1 MCVCLYSKGSLFL
14 DSISV
19 VENFK
24 FRTNTGSLIN
34 AYYSKPE
41 MYQIPNLST
50 KDPVRAHK
58 STAEEK
64 RSINISRNFP
74 AFQLATIVP
83 TSLLSFISS
92 RTSYRCNWRA
102 CFDRKIGGET
112 RLTNK
117 EENPCVKP
125 GGSVIQILLSARDNS
140 RYTSIRQCR
149 TIAEREAARNRAVSL
164 TTCNG
169 TAVSIGCFPRES
181 NAYPPPT
188 PISHACFSQN
198 ETRRRMD
205 GEEGGRGERRERER
219 GWERRRKGR

>member
-1 MCVCLYSKGSLFL
+1 MCLYSKGSLFL

-50 KDPVRAHK
+50 KDPVHK
-58 STAEEK
+58 SIAEEK

-92 RTSYRCNWRA
+92 RY
-102 CFDRKIGGET
+102 
-112 RLTNK
+112 L
-117 EENPCVKP
+117 
-125 GGSVIQILLSARDNS
+125 
-140 RYTSIRQCR
+140 
-149 TIAEREAARNRAVSL
+149 VS
-164 TTCNG
+164 
-169 TAVSIGCFPRES
+169 
-181 NAYPPPT
+181 
-188 PISHACFSQN
+188 
-198 ETRRRMD
+198 M
-205 GEEGGRGERRERER
+205 
-219 GWERRRKGR
+219 

>member
-1 MCVCLYSKGSLFL
+1 MCLYSKGSLFL

-24 FRTNTGSLIN
+24 FRTNTGSSIN

-74 AFQLATIVP
+74 AFQHTRHNRHL
-83 TSLLSFISS
+83 SS
-92 RTSYRCNWRA
+92 RSSHHDTSYRCNWRP

-219 GWERRRKGR
+219 EWERRRKGR

>member
-24 FRTNTGSLIN
+24 FRTNTGSSIN

-74 AFQLATIVP
+74 AFQHTRHNRTDISPLVHLITIPRIDVIGVP
-83 TSLLSFISS
+83 
-92 RTSYRCNWRA
+92 
-102 CFDRKIGGET
+102 
-112 RLTNK
+112 
-117 EENPCVKP
+117 V
-125 GGSVIQILLSARDNS
+125 
-140 RYTSIRQCR
+140 SI
-149 TIAEREAARNRAVSL
+149 ERSAARLVLR
-164 TTCNG
+164 
-169 TAVSIGCFPRES
+169 
-181 NAYPPPT
+181 
-188 PISHACFSQN
+188 
-198 ETRRRMD
+198 TRKRTRV
-205 GEEGGRGERRERER
+205 
-219 GWERRRKGR
+219 

>member
-58 STAEEK
+58 STEEK

-74 AFQLATIVP
+74 IFQHTRHNRTDISPLVHLITIPRIDVIGVP
-83 TSLLSFISS
+83 
-92 RTSYRCNWRA
+92 
-102 CFDRKIGGET
+102 
-112 RLTNK
+112 
-117 EENPCVKP
+117 V
-125 GGSVIQILLSARDNS
+125 
-140 RYTSIRQCR
+140 SI
-149 TIAEREAARNRAVSL
+149 ERSAARLVLR
-164 TTCNG
+164 
-169 TAVSIGCFPRES
+169 
-181 NAYPPPT
+181 
-188 PISHACFSQN
+188 
-198 ETRRRMD
+198 TRKRTRV
-205 GEEGGRGERRERER
+205 
-219 GWERRRKGR
+219 